1 MHAAGRVFW
10 KGTGVMDTLGIAE
23 FYVFIYFSSVE

>member
-10 KGTGVMDTLGIAE
+10 KGTGVMDTLSIVE
-23 FYVFIYFSSVE
+23 LYVFYASSME

>member
-23 FYVFIYFSSVE
+23 LYVFYASSME